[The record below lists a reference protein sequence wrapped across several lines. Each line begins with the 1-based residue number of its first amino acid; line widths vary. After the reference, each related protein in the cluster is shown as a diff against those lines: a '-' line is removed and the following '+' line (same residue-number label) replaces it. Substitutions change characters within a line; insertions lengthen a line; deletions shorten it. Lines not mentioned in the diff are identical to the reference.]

1 MDRSKHRI
9 RDRVRAER
17 TCLHPPDLAERS
29 RRIAS
34 YTESLLEGQETVMV
48 YASKP
53 GEVDT
58 SGLILTC
65 LERGI
70 RLVVPI
76 IERETRSLRLSRLE
90 DPAVLVPSTFGV
102 PEPIGHELPVDPDE
116 IGAVVVPML
125 GFDRSGN
132 RLGYGAGYYDRFL
145 EAHPIEVKVGIA
157 LACQEVEEIPADRFD
172 VPMNWIVT
180 EDGPIR
186 CPGSN

>member
-1 MDRSKHRI
+1 MDRSKHRM
-9 RDRVRAER
+9 RDRIRAAR
-17 TCLHPPDLAERS
+17 TCLHPPDLVARS

-34 YTESLLEGQETVMV
+34 HTQILLEDQKTVMV

-58 SGLILTC
+58 MGMI
-65 LERGI
+65 RGFLDRGV

-116 IGAVVVPML
+116 IGAVIVPML
-125 GFDRSGN
+125 GFDRFGN

-145 EAHPIEVKVGIA
+145 GLHPIEVKVGIA
-157 LACQEVEEIPADRFD
+157 LACQEFERIPADPFD
-172 VPMNWIVT
+172 IPMDWIVT
-180 EDGPIR
+180 EDGPFR
-186 CPGSN
+186 CSSPD

>member
-1 MDRSKHRI
+1 MDRSKHRM
-9 RDRVRAER
+9 RDRIRAAR

-29 RRIAS
+29 WQIAS
-34 YTESLLEGQETVMV
+34 YTQSLLQGQETVMV

-58 SGLILTC
+58 TTMIRTFLD
-65 LERGI
+65 RGV

-76 IERETRSLRLSRLE
+76 IERETKSLRLSRLE

-116 IGAVVVPML
+116 IGAVVIPML
-125 GFDRSGN
+125 GFDRAGN

-145 EAHPIEVKVGIA
+145 ASHPMEMKVGIT
-157 LACQEVEEIPADRFD
+157 LACRAFEGIPADPFD
-172 VPMNWIVT
+172 IPMDWIVT
-180 EDGPIR
+180 EEGPIHGTG
-186 CPGSN
+186 PD